1 MNRVGAFTK
10 LGLRSMM
17 NRRFATVATIISI
30 VVSLLLLFGVERVR
44 RSLEN
49 SFTQTV
55 SGVDLIAGARSGSLQ
70 LVLYSVFNIG
80 QATNNVS
87 METFE
92 KIKAMDN
99 IEWTIPYS
107 LGDGHK
113 GFRVVA
119 TSVDFFNHYQYR
131 QQQKIQF
138 ASGEKFSQFL
148 DIVLG
153 SEVAKTLGYK
163 LGDKIV
169 LAHGS
174 TTGDSFAEHTNKPFK
189 VVGILETSGTAID
202 RSLYISLEGMEAI
215 HVDWQTGA
223 APQLGKEIDVNQIT
237 PEMLK
242 PKSITS
248 FFIKAKSKIQ
258 VLQLQRTINEYSEE
272 AMLAVPPSAVLLEFW
287 QTLSQVE
294 LIFKIIS
301 ALVMIVGLIGMMI
314 AILTS
319 INERRREMAI
329 LRALGAGLND
339 IMLMIVFEVSLILIA
354 ALIVAAILK
363 MIIEALFLHLIE
375 KQTGLIFD
383 GASFSTT
390 EIVMMG
396 LTLLC
401 GLLFSLYP
409 ALQAKNKALKDG
421 LTVKV

>member
-1 MNRVGAFTK
+1 MNRFKAFTK

-17 NRRFATVATIISI
+17 NRRFATVATLISI

-87 METFE
+87 METYD
-92 KIKAMDN
+92 KIKAMEN
-99 IEWTIPYS
+99 VEWTIPYS

-119 TSVDFFNHYQYR
+119 TSVDFFIHYQYR
-131 QQQKIQF
+131 NHQNIQF
-138 ASGEKFSQFL
+138 KSGEKFSRFL

-163 LGDKIV
+163 IGDNIV

-189 VVGILETSGTAID
+189 VVGILESSGTAID

-223 APQLGKEIDVNQIT
+223 APQPGKEINVNQIT

-242 PKSITS
+242 PKTITA

-258 VLQLQRTINEYSEE
+258 VLQLQRTINEYGDE
-272 AMLAVPPSAVLLEFW
+272 AMLAVIPGVVLAEFW

-339 IMLMIVFEVSLILIA
+339 IMLIIVFEVSLILIT
-354 ALIVAAILK
+354 ALIAAAILK
-363 MIIEALFLHLIE
+363 IFIETLFLHLIE

-383 GASFSTT
+383 GASFSTA
-390 EIVMMG
+390 EIGMMG

-409 ALQAKNKALKDG
+409 AWQAKNKALKDG

>member
-1 MNRVGAFTK
+1 MSWNSGFFK
-10 LGLRSMM
+10 LGWRSMM
-17 NRRFATVATIISI
+17 NRRFATIATIVS
-30 VVSLLLLFGVERVR
+30 VTVSLLLLFSVERVR

-87 METFE
+87 IEAFE

-99 IEWTIPYS
+99 VEWTIPYS

-119 TSVDFFNHYQYR
+119 TSEDFFKYYQFRNHQNV
-131 QQQKIQF
+131 QF
-138 ASGEKFSQFL
+138 SAGQKFSHFL
-148 DIVLG
+148 EIVLG
-153 SEVAKTLGYK
+153 SDVAKNLNYK
-163 LGDKIV
+163 IGDQIV

-174 TTGDSFAEHTNKPFK
+174 TTGDSFAEHTTKPFK
-189 VVGILETSGTAID
+189 VVGILESSGTALD

-215 HVDWQTGA
+215 HVDWQSGA
-223 APQLGKEIDVNQIT
+223 APQKGHEVSSEQIT
-237 PEMLK
+237 AEMLK
-242 PKSITS
+242 PKGITA
-248 FFIKAKSKIQ
+248 FFIRAKSKIQ
-258 VLQLQRTINEYSEE
+258 VLQLQRTINEFADE
-272 AMLAVPPSAVLLEFW
+272 ALLAVIPGVVLSEFW

-301 ALVMIVGLIGMMI
+301 ALVMIVGLIGMLI
-314 AILTS
+314 SILTS

-339 IMLMIVFEVSLILIA
+339 LMAMIVLEVGFILLA
-354 ALIVAAILK
+354 AVGSACVIKVFVELLFLK
-363 MIIEALFLHLIE
+363 IIE
-375 KQTGLIFD
+375 KKTGLIFE
-383 GASFSTT
+383 GSSFSGS
-390 EIVMMG
+390 EAMMIG

-401 GLLFSLYP
+401 GILFAMYP
-409 ALQAKNKALKDG
+409 AWQAKRKALKDG

>member
-1 MNRVGAFTK
+1 MSRWGAFTK

-17 NRRFATVATIISI
+17 NRRFATVATIVSI

-87 METFE
+87 METYE

-99 IEWTIPYS
+99 VEWTIPYS
-107 LGDGHK
+107 LGDGHR

-119 TSVDFFNHYQYR
+119 TSVDFFNHYQFRNR
-131 QQQKIQF
+131 QNVRF
-138 ASGEKFSQFL
+138 LSGEKFSHFL

-163 LGDKIV
+163 LGDQIV

-223 APQLGKEIDVNQIT
+223 APQAGQEINVDQIT

-242 PKSITS
+242 PKTITS

-258 VLQLQRTINEYSEE
+258 VLQLQRTINEYGDE
-272 AMLAVPPSAVLLEFW
+272 ALLAVIPGVVLAEFW

-301 ALVMIVGLIGMMI
+301 ALVMVVGLIGMMI

-339 IMLMIVFEVSLILIA
+339 IMLIIVFEVSLILISALLIA
-354 ALIVAAILK
+354 AVLK
-363 MIIEALFLHLIE
+363 MIIEALFLNMIE

-383 GASFSTT
+383 GSSFSTS
-390 EIVMMG
+390 ELVMMG
-396 LTLLC
+396 LTLIC
-401 GLLFSLYP
+401 GLVFSLYP
-409 ALQAKNKALKDG
+409 AWKAKSKALKDG

>member
-1 MNRVGAFTK
+1 VRFSGLRQ
-10 LGLRSMM
+10 LGLRSML
-17 NRRFATVATIISI
+17 NRRLVSLATVIS
-30 VVSLLLLFGVERVR
+30 VAVSLLLLFSVERVR

-87 METFE
+87 FETYKKIE
-92 KIKAMDN
+92 KMDAVD
-99 IEWTIPYS
+99 WSIPYS
-107 LGDGHK
+107 LGDGHR

-119 TSVDFFNHYQYR
+119 TNTDFFAHYQVR
-131 QQQKIQF
+131 NHQNLQF
-138 ASGEKFSQFL
+138 ASGGRFSHFL
-148 DIVLG
+148 DIVIG
-153 SEVAKTLGYK
+153 AEVAKTLKYK
-163 LGDKIV
+163 IGDELV

-189 VVGILETSGTAID
+189 VVGILDDTGTAID

-223 APQLGKEIDVNQIT
+223 APRSGQEIKTESIT
-237 PEMLK
+237 ADMLK
-242 PKSITS
+242 PKTITS
-248 FFIKAKSKIQ
+248 FFIKAKSKIA
-258 VLQLQRTINEYSEE
+258 VLQLQRDINEYMDEPL
-272 AMLAVPPSAVLLEFW
+272 LAVIPGVVLAEFW

-314 AILTS
+314 SILTS

-329 LRALGAGLND
+329 LRSLGASLND
-339 IMLMIVFEVSLILIA
+339 MMSLIVFEVLVILTA
-354 ALIVAAILK
+354 AVALACGIKFLF
-363 MIIEALFLHLIE
+363 ELLFLRFIE
-375 KQTGLIFD
+375 KQTGLIFS
-383 GASFSTT
+383 GPIFGWNEVLMMALTFVVGVFFS
-390 EIVMMG
+390 I
-396 LTLLC
+396 
-401 GLLFSLYP
+401 YP
-409 ALQAKNKALKDG
+409 AWQAKNKALKDG